1 MRNAG
6 LDKSQAAIKILGR
19 NINNLRCA
27 HDIILMAENEEEVEC
42 LLMRV
47 KEESEKAGL
56 KLSTQ
61 KSKTMASGSI
71 TSRKIEG
78 GKVLGLPNL
87 CGW

>member
-1 MRNAG
+1 MWNAG

-27 HDIILMAENEEEVEC
+27 HDIILMAENKEEVEG

-47 KEESEKAGL
+47 KEESEKADL

-71 TSRKIEG
+71 TSRQIEG
-78 GKVLGLPNL
+78 EKVLGLPNL